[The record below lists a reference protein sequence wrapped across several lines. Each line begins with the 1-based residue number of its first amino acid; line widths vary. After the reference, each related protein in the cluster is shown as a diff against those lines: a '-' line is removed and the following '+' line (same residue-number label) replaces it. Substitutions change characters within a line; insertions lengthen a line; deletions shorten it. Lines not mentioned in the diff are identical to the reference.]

1 MKTISRVFSYVY
13 FFLKAETKELR
24 IEAFNAAK
32 KYYATREHTSLEFQY
47 FQRGYKN
54 QRCSE
59 IATNKLA
66 QTR

>member
-24 IEAFNAAK
+24 TEAFNAAK
-32 KYYATREHTSLEFQY
+32 KYYATREFTSTEFQY

-54 QRCSE
+54 YLCHEAAKKQL
-59 IATNKLA
+59 AKTN
-66 QTR
+66 